1 MPTQEQYNVS
11 KQAIQNKYIKIELL
25 NFDFLTVDELSG
37 NCIGG
42 NINIDANA
50 DIRRTCYVELVVTD
64 SSFNVESGSKI
75 WLDKYIRIYV
85 GIDNIM
91 TGDITWFNQGIYLID
106 APSYDYDSAT
116 HTLHFSGL
124 DLMSKMTGQRNGYL
138 EGIPTVIPQ
147 GSNVREA
154 IIQTI
159 TQLGG
164 FVNYVVDECRLRD
177 GTIQDV
183 PNDIVIDGGSTVYDV
198 LVALRDI
205 MPYYQMYFD
214 VDGTFIYNQI
224 PTGEYEII
232 VADDDL
238 FKDTIIS
245 ESINTDFASVK
256 NEILVYGRDGV
267 EGYAID
273 DNPDS
278 PFNYED
284 IGVIRKVFF
293 GGEFDNITTS
303 DLANERAQYEL
314 YQATRMQDSVTWEMI
329 PVYWFEM
336 NQVVEHTPRGQN
348 KPVKYIIKS
357 ISFELNPLSTM
368 TLNAIKYYSPY
379 QTITRYFFITSD
391 KLRFMTSDDEYLVV
405 KGSP

>member
-11 KQAIQNKYIKIELL
+11 KQTIQNKYIKIELL
-25 NFDFLTVDELSG
+25 NFDMLTVDELSG

-42 NINIDANA
+42 NVNIDANA

-64 SSFNVESGSKI
+64 SSFKIESGSKI
-75 WLDKYIRIYV
+75 WLDKYIKLYV

-91 TGDITWFNQGIYLID
+91 TGEITWFNQGIYLID

-124 DLMSKMTGQRNGYL
+124 DLMAKMTGQRNGYL

-183 PNDIVIDGGSTVYDV
+183 PNDIVIDSGGTVYDV

-224 PTGEYEII
+224 PTGQNEII

-238 FKDTIIS
+238 FKNVIIS
-245 ESINTDFASVK
+245 ESINTDFSLVK
-256 NEILVYGRDGV
+256 NEIEIYGRDGV
-267 EGYAID
+267 FGYAID

-278 PFNYED
+278 PFYYEN
-284 IGVIRKVFF
+284 IGKIRKVFF
-293 GGEFDNITTS
+293 GGDFDNIQTEE
-303 DLANERAQYEL
+303 LANERASYEL
-314 YQATRMQDSVTWEMI
+314 YLSTRMQDSITWELV
-329 PVYWFEM
+329 PVYWLEV
-336 NQVVEHTPRGQN
+336 NQLVSHSPKGEDEPVE
-348 KPVKYIIKS
+348 YIIKS

-368 TLNAIKYYSPY
+368 TINAIKYYSLYP
-379 QTITRYFFITSD
+379 TI
-391 KLRFMTSDDEYLVV
+391 
-405 KGSP
+405 